1 MLAAASSKIWSF
13 LQPPPYF
20 PLLYCFAIVR
30 MIVRSRGDAMR
41 GTQLQTFAIEGT
53 PTRRGNNS
61 N

>member
-30 MIVRSRGDAMR
+30 MIVRSLRLDHLLVFREPRASMAGA
-41 GTQLQTFAIEGT
+41 Q
-53 PTRRGNNS
+53 
-61 N
+61 

>member
-30 MIVRSRGDAMR
+30 SLRLDHLLVFREPRASMAGA
-41 GTQLQTFAIEGT
+41 Q
-53 PTRRGNNS
+53 
-61 N
+61 